1 MKETFIIVTTVNFPC
16 LTSYQSFFSQRFFN
30 NDDHFSKIKKFTG
43 LFFKLFLRDLNFE
56 RSMSVLDRFTIF
68 FLWQEMKKLS

>member
-1 MKETFIIVTTVNFPC
+1 MKDTFIIVTTLNCPC

-56 RSMSVLDRFTIF
+56 RSMSVLDRFTMF
-68 FLWQEMKKLS
+68 FLWQEMKKRS